1 MDISARICTRLSQ
14 WSPVILRVS
23 YIKVLVPLS
32 CRPQVSVTLIWNFS
46 DHSTPPLRTV
56 PPTLVPTQQR
66 YLGILQ
72 KMSSHPRQKR
82 GKKWNEIKSKHWE
95 ADLDVGMYG
104 RDRGEWV
111 NGWTDEQM
119 KEDRIVQRL
128 SRCWTCGRCSCLVW
142 FQMGSTGGNSSNTL
156 TADWKRVAYLWGTDS
171 PFSFLFFLVL

>member
-32 CRPQVSVTLIWNFS
+32 CRPRVSVTLIWNFS

-66 YLGILQ
+66 YLGILP

-82 GKKWNEIKSKHWE
+82 GKKIKWNKVK
-95 ADLDVGMYG
+95 ALGGRFRCGDVWKGQG
-104 RDRGEWV
+104 RMGERM
-111 NGWTDEQM
+111 NRRTDERGQDCPEIVKMLNMWQM
-119 KEDRIVQRL
+119 Q
-128 SRCWTCGRCSCLVW
+128 
-142 FQMGSTGGNSSNTL
+142 
-156 TADWKRVAYLWGTDS
+156 
-171 PFSFLFFLVL
+171 LFGLIPDGKH